1 MTTIAPIT
9 TQDRAEWDDLWSGY
23 LSFYEEA
30 LDPAT
35 TDATFERLID
45 ADSGLHGALAR
56 HESGT
61 AVGIVHWLTHPSTW
75 ATTDYCYLEDLFVA
89 PGVRGGGVGRA
100 LIAHVRAWAEQ
111 QSAAK
116 VYWLTAETNTTARGL
131 YDRVAAR
138 SGMIHYEIDLETR
151 TDA

>member
-9 TQDRAEWDDLWSGY
+9 ADDRAEWDALWGGY
-23 LSFYEEA
+23 LSFYEED
-30 LDPAT
+30 LDAAT
-35 TDATFERLID
+35 TAATFERLID
-45 ADSGLHGALAR
+45 SDSGIHGALAR
-56 HESGT
+56 DENGT

-89 PGVRGGGVGRA
+89 PNVRGGGVGRA

-111 QSAAK
+111 QGAAK

-131 YDRVAAR
+131 YDRVATR
-138 SGMIHYEIDLETR
+138 SGMIHYEIDL
-151 TDA
+151 D